1 MYCYIEINTLKYIKW
16 NQKLKT
22 EYRNSVEMTDILV
35 RSSVDGI
42 IFLYIPYMHL
52 KRIFQLPVYLMSD
65 CNHLLAY
72 DSHSAFKGSLG
83 L

>member
-1 MYCYIEINTLKYIKW
+1 MYCYIESNTLKYIKW

-52 KRIFQLPVYLMSD
+52 KRIFSGDL
-65 CNHLLAY
+65 
-72 DSHSAFKGSLG
+72 SASCVFNVRL
-83 L
+83 